1 MTASSAE
8 RSRISRHRAQQL
20 ERVKQQIQTL
30 RILMRQPFVRDHIER
45 SDVSEWLDALWEAAG
60 GLEE

>member
-8 RSRISRHRAQQL
+8 RSRISRRRAAQL
-20 ERVKQQIQTL
+20 ERVKRQIESL
-30 RILMRQPFVRDHIER
+30 RILVRQPFVKDHINR
-45 SDVSEWLDALWEAAG
+45 SDVIEWLDDLWAAAG